1 MEWKMTRN
9 VLGQMGCGCAM
20 IRRDTVMTDRGL
32 SLQTKTDAARDTGT
46 AKLGATSNRRQNCSD
61 HRQTS
66 VDHAGDLDVQYAQG
80 LDPDGGGPGAGPG
93 AGEDEE
99 EGVGMRV

>member
-1 MEWKMTRN
+1 MIIRN
-9 VLGQMGCGCAM
+9 
-20 IRRDTVMTDRGL
+20 TVMTGRRL
-32 SLQTKTDAARDTGT
+32 SLQTKADTARRARLNLEQHCKSGS
-46 AKLGATSNRRQNCSD
+46 GENCSD